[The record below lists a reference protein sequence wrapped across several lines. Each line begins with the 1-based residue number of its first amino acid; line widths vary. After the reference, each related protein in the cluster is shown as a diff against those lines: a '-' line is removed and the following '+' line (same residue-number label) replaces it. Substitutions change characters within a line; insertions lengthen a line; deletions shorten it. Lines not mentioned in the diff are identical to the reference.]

1 MPHPRFDAAWARAIL
16 AGMALLPMLSA
27 CAPRQAHPDPAL
39 EAGTARSAILFVGDG
54 MGISTVT
61 AARILEGQLRGEPGE
76 ENLLAFER
84 LPHVA
89 LIKTYNVDQQVPDS
103 AGTMTAMV
111 TGAKT
116 RAGVL
121 SVDASVPRG
130 DHAAVEGHRLT
141 TLLERAEQRGLS
153 TGVVTTT
160 TITHATPAAAF
171 AHSPERD
178 WEVDAELPPAARAAD
193 FPDLARQ
200 LVEFDAGD
208 GLEVALGG
216 GRAFFL
222 PTGMREAGDPE
233 ATGARLDGRDLT
245 REWVSG
251 RAGAAYVRSQAE
263 LDALDLGAT
272 NHLLGL
278 FAPSHLAFE
287 AQRVAEARDE
297 PSLARM
303 TAAALEVLTRNPRG
317 FVLVVEGGR
326 IDHGHHVGSA
336 FMALHDTL
344 AFARAVGTALA
355 KVDLEETL
363 VVVTADHDHTLTM
376 GGYAVRGNPILG
388 LVVGSGRQGEPP
400 QPARDLLGR
409 SYTTLGYQNGP
420 GYTGASESQ
429 PEGPKQLLHT
439 PTAVRGIRE
448 GRPDLEALDVAGA
461 RYLQE
466 STVPLKRETHA
477 GHDVPLYA
485 GGPGAW
491 RFDGVR
497 EQSYVYHAIVRALG
511 WPQEPV
517 EPDRNA
523 RTDRAGGS
531 R

>member
-1 MPHPRFDAAWARAIL
+1 MHRHRFDAHRVRAIL
-16 AGMALLPMLSA
+16 CALTLLPMLPG
-27 CAPRQAHPDPAL
+27 CASPGAKPDPTREGAV
-39 EAGTARSAILFVGDG
+39 AHSVILFVGDG

-61 AARILEGQLRGEPGE
+61 AARILEGQLRGETGE
-76 ENLLAFER
+76 ENVLAFER
-84 LPHVA
+84 LPRVA
-89 LIKTYNVDQQVPDS
+89 LMKTYNVDMQVPDS

-111 TGAKT
+111 TGVKT

-141 TLLERAEQRGLS
+141 TLFERAEQRGLS

-160 TITHATPAAAF
+160 RITHATAAATY
-171 AHSPERD
+171 AHSPERG
-178 WEVDAELPPAARAAD
+178 WEVDGALSEAASAAE
-193 FPDLARQ
+193 FPDIARQ

-216 GRAFFL
+216 GSVLFL
-222 PTGMREAGDPE
+222 PTNERDPDDP
-233 ATGARLDGRDLT
+233 ATPGVRRDGRDLT
-245 REWVSG
+245 REWVTG
-251 RAGAAYVRSQAE
+251 RERAAYIRSGSE

-272 NHLLGL
+272 DHLLGL
-278 FAPSHLAFE
+278 FAPSHMGFE
-287 AQRVAEARDE
+287 VQRVGEALDE

-336 FMALHDTL
+336 YLALHDTL
-344 AFARAVGTALA
+344 AFARAVETALE
-355 KVDLEETL
+355 KVDLDETL

-376 GGYAVRGNPILG
+376 GGYPVRGNPILG
-388 LVVGSGRQGEPP
+388 LVVGPGYEGEP
-400 QPARDLLGR
+400 QHSARDLLGLP
-409 SYTTLGYQNGP
+409 YTTLGYQNGP

-429 PEGPKQLLHT
+429 PEGPKRLLHA
-439 PTAVRGIRE
+439 PTLVTGIRE
-448 GRPDLEALDVAGA
+448 GRPDLESVDVTDS

-466 STVPLKRETHA
+466 STVPLERETHA

-511 WPQEPV
+511 WPPES
-517 EPDRNA
+517 DRSA
-523 RTDRAGGS
+523 PADGSGGS